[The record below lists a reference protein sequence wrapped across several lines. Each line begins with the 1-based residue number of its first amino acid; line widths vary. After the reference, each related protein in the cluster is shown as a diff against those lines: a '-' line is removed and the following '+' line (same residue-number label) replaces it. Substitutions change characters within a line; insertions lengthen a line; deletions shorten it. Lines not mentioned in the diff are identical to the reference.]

1 MAGDQQ
7 CCFQVAHQIAIVF
20 KEHMVYACRVQI
32 PVQGGDP
39 RQGIVKL
46 MQAIIACPSIQDT
59 ASEMAD
65 TFTEQIGVASG
76 NSSNPST
83 ALDLTLR

>member
-1 MAGDQQ
+1 
-7 CCFQVAHQIAIVF
+7 
-20 KEHMVYACRVQI
+20 MVYACRVQTH
-32 PVQGGDP
+32 VQGGDP

-46 MQAIIACPSIQDT
+46 MQAIIACPSVQDT

-65 TFTEQIGVASG
+65 TFTEQIRVASR

-83 ALDLTLR
+83 PQDLILRYSESASSCPSKSSLAV